1 VSPGVKNV
9 VATPDA
15 TGLSRTRL
23 FCDIAVMNIEVEFL
37 TKLDGVDGTI
47 SDILRAIN
55 DCVQSDPSLQ
65 AVFSNGTRLP
75 DGKIGLVVV
84 FRASWVRL

>member
-84 FRASWVRL
+84 FRAS